1 MGKAAVIGGAE
12 PIIIDG
18 LSGVVGTDVRKLLWV
33 TLGDLVVS
41 GDGRDGTV

>member
-18 LSGVVGTDVRKLLWV
+18 LSGVVGRDVREV
-33 TLGDLVVS
+33 VVGNAGDLVCR
-41 GDGRDGTV
+41 G